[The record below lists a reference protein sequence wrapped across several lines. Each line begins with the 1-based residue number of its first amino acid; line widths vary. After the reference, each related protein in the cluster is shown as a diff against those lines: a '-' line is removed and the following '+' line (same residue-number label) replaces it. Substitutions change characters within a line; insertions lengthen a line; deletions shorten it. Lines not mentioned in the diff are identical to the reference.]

1 MISPIVTT
9 QSAPIASIQQNMDA
23 QSILQSQNALQ
34 ETRKEERQIR
44 ETVVKKEEAT
54 YYEHDPDAKEEGKNK
69 YQSLY
74 SGRKKKQKPEDAGH
88 TGIERVNI
96 DIKI

>member
-34 ETRKEERQIR
+34 EERQIR
-44 ETVVKKEEAT
+44 ETVVQKEEAA